1 MNIRARLTLTFFSI
15 VIIVVTIISVSI
27 FYFSSEYR
35 QNDFYRR
42 LKNRA
47 INTARLLVDFEEV
60 NESLLQRMEKE
71 NPANLPFQSVTI
83 YNYKNEILFRT
94 EGGVNIPADT
104 SMLNEIRLKEEVRF
118 VHDQYEV
125 LGILYRDQFDR
136 FTIVAAARDVNGLD
150 AIANLRNVLLL
161 TFLISVILVSIL
173 GWFFSGR
180 VLRPISKIVSE
191 VDNITEVNLD
201 RRLDEGNRKD
211 ELSKLAQTFN
221 KMLGR
226 LQRAFFSQKNFIANA
241 SHEIRTPLTVM
252 SGEIEVT
259 LLQPRSNDYYVRVL
273 KSVLAGTKGMNKLST
288 QLLLL
293 AQTSAEHPEIK
304 FDHIRIDDILW
315 AVKDELTRANPH
327 YKIDIHFDL
336 GLVDRDFTVTGD
348 SGLLKVVMLNVMD
361 NGCKYAADDTLI
373 VSLRSTPHEVM
384 LEFIN
389 RGEGVAPESLPRIF
403 EPFFRGRSGKKVK
416 GFGIGLPLAKRILDI
431 HQGSISIKSIPNE
444 TTSVTIVLR
453 H

>member
-1 MNIRARLTLTFFSI
+1 MNIRARLTLTFFAIVIVIVSI
-15 VIIVVTIISVSI
+15 VSLSI

-35 QNDFYRR
+35 EKDFYRR

-60 NESLLQRMEKE
+60 SESLLQRIEKE

-83 YNYKNEILFRT
+83 YNYKNDILFKT
-94 EGGVNIPADT
+94 EGGVVIPADT
-104 SMLNEIRLKEEVRF
+104 SLLNEIRLKDEIRF
-118 VHDQYEV
+118 KHDRYEV
-125 LGILYRDQFDR
+125 LGFLYRDQFDR

-150 AIANLRNVLLL
+150 ALTNLRNVLLL
-161 TFLISVILVSIL
+161 TFLLSVILVSIL

-180 VLRPISKIVSE
+180 VLRPISRIVSE

-241 SHEIRTPLTVM
+241 SHEIKTPLTVM

-273 KSVLAGTKGMNKLST
+273 KSVLSGIKGMNNLST

-315 AVKDELTRANPH
+315 AVKEELTRANPH
-327 YKIDIHFDL
+327 YKIDIRFDL

-348 SGLLKVVMLNVMD
+348 SGLLKVVMLNIMD
-361 NGCKYAADDTLI
+361 NGCKYATDDTLV
-373 VSLRSTPHEVM
+373 VSLRSTAREVT

-431 HQGSISIKSIPNE
+431 HQGSISIDSIPNE
-444 TTSVTIVLR
+444 TTCVTIVLR